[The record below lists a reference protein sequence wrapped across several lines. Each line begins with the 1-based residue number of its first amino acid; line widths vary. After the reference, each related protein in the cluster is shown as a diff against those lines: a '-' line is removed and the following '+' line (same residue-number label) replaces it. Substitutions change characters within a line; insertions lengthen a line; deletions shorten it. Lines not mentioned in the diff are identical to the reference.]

1 MAQHSINR
9 LNIKR
14 ALRTLSDQQ
23 RNTLEKDIIFAVGI
37 GLEERREMI
46 TLTIVEHVKTGKKNE
61 IKRSIQLFNSVDKA
75 KQFIGPVVKE
85 MQQAKKEKREPKIR
99 IDGVSYD
106 SNSEKTLL
114 MEMKAITSVDNEDY

>member
-1 MAQHSINR
+1 
-9 LNIKR
+9 
-14 ALRTLSDQQ
+14 
-23 RNTLEKDIIFAVGI
+23 
-37 GLEERREMI
+37 MI

-85 MQQAKKEKREPKIR
+85 MQQAKKEKREAKIR